1 LYKEELELKKISQLF
16 VIGKP
21 YKEMDEME
29 KMIEMKSLKW
39 VWYYQIIFLFV
50 CIIYKSVFMN
60 KISYDLLFLIVSQAL
75 ILFIFKLIYSKI
87 MSGDGD
93 EK

>member
-1 LYKEELELKKISQLF
+1 
-16 VIGKP
+16 
-21 YKEMDEME
+21 ME

-39 VWYYQIIFLFV
+39 VWYYQIVFLFV

>member
-1 LYKEELELKKISQLF
+1 
-16 VIGKP
+16 
-21 YKEMDEME
+21 MDEME